1 MKNTASNRTHLT
13 PKSSGKRVE
22 SITSICV
29 SGKTSED
36 ARDLTAPL
44 KSSRTLHDL
53 GNKHL
58 IYRIRGSDKITR
70 ACQAIEVESI
80 E

>member
-1 MKNTASNRTHLT
+1 M
-13 PKSSGKRVE
+13 E
-22 SITSICV
+22 SITSICL

-36 ARDLTAPL
+36 GRDLTAPL

-53 GNKHL
+53 GNNNL
-58 IYRIRGSDKITR
+58 IYRIRGSDKTTR
-70 ACQAIEVESI
+70 ACQAIEVERI